1 MDNLTKRNILRK
13 TIILCWSALI
23 ICFVIKLLG
32 GNYFEIFTTSERF
45 IELCNWVD
53 NNFIGTM
60 IMYGFYCLNFYLITA
75 IICEYKLTNKKLLI
89 TIPLAI
95 TSCLLKGFN
104 SIIGSL
110 VEIIFMILTP
120 VIIGKENKKRVY
132 IRFIITYILM
142 NAFQIISLFI
152 RNFDIG
158 LLGNSLCVNML
169 FQVDYYIMII
179 LYYIYS
185 VKLKGE
191 KK

>member
-13 TIILCWSALI
+13 TIVLCWSALI
-23 ICFVIKLLG
+23 ICFFIKLLG
-32 GNYFEIFTTSERF
+32 GNYFEIFAKNEKF

-53 NNFIGTM
+53 GNFIGTI
-60 IMYGFYCLNFYLITA
+60 IMYGFYWLNFYLISA
-75 IICEYKLTNKKLLI
+75 IICEHKLSDKKLLI

-95 TSCLLKGFN
+95 TSCFIKGFS
-104 SIIGSL
+104 SIIGVI
-110 VEIIFMILTP
+110 VETLFMIITP
-120 VIIGKENKKRVY
+120 ILIGDKGKKRIC
-132 IRFIITYILM
+132 IRFVITYILM
-142 NAFQIISLFI
+142 NVFQLISLFI
-152 RNFDIG
+152 RNFDVD